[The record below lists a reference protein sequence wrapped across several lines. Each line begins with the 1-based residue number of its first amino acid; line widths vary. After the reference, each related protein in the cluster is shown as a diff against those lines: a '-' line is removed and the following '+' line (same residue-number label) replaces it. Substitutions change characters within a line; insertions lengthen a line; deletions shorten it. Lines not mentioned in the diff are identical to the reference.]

1 MDSFREWTLA
11 GIAAIIGLL
20 LAAIK
25 GIYLRG
31 GKEATLTETVKRVGE
46 VEACL
51 RDFKISRNA
60 DREADRIKI
69 ENQFTALY
77 GGVSLLKDQVAEFRT
92 EVTRVYATRDE
103 ADKIE
108 RRLNDALTRL
118 FGHIDALSKE
128 LRTMNAQIIE
138 AISDRNHQIDTI
150 RERLK

>member
-1 MDSFREWTLA
+1 MR
-11 GIAAIIGLL
+11 
-20 LAAIK
+20 
-25 GIYLRG
+25 
-31 GKEATLTETVKRVGE
+31 
-46 VEACL
+46 
-51 RDFKISRNA
+51 
-60 DREADRIKI
+60 
-69 ENQFTALY
+69 
-77 GGVSLLKDQVAEFRT
+77 GVSHAQGSGAEFRT